1 MRWQL
6 LLVATCQ
13 RCDCNLCRLAA
24 PLVMQRFHACPAA
37 YQPACLCA
45 SSARNQSYAS
55 VAAKNE
61 IDKENRKKSVENG
74 AEKRKKKKE

>member
-24 PLVMQRFHACPAA
+24 PLVMQRYVPAFEP
-37 YQPACLCA
+37 PACVPPT
-45 SSARNQSYAS
+45 RNQSYAS
-55 VAAKNE
+55 VAAKIE
-61 IDKENRKKSVENG
+61 INKEKKS
-74 AEKRKKKKE
+74 